1 MPDKGPTVLA
11 PENNSNRKE
20 ESAGI
25 LTYRPEGELQQR
37 VLSPALTAFP
47 LGRTATSGPPSPTKL
62 RKTFV
67 HRMNGLFIF
76 SENFFKNHSVKVFLF
91 G

>member
-1 MPDKGPTVLA
+1 MSDKGPTVLA

-37 VLSPALTAFP
+37 VLFLILTGFP
-47 LGRTATSGPPSPTKL
+47 FRHVPCMAPNPSQ
-62 RKTFV
+62 R
-67 HRMNGLFIF
+67 
-76 SENFFKNHSVKVFLF
+76 
-91 G
+91 

>member
-25 LTYRPEGELQQR
+25 LTYRPEANY
-37 VLSPALTAFP
+37 S
-47 LGRTATSGPPSPTKL
+47 SGYCS
-62 RKTFV
+62 
-67 HRMNGLFIF
+67 
-76 SENFFKNHSVKVFLF
+76 
-91 G
+91 